1 MCPDL
6 VGGRTFSPE
15 RMTSHGV
22 DGTMGGG
29 KGQGGTDFGVGVGHL
44 VELMPH
50 VSLYPL
56 EGLASV

>member
-6 VGGRTFSPE
+6 VGGQDFFAGADDVPRC
-15 RMTSHGV
+15 RWDH
-22 DGTMGGG
+22 GGG